1 MEDSLIQ
8 LFCSKEY
15 HFLAWLKTKEQK
27 MWDGKIINLS
37 QEELALEY
45 GSSPATVNKWLQA
58 LQSVGCVEQK
68 KKGSYRVT
76 KTGNA
81 VIAEMKKIERIIAG
95 GALCKPL
102 D

>member
-1 MEDSLIQ
+1 MSNKSIQ
-8 LFCSKEY
+8 LFGSKEY
-15 HFLAWLKTKEQK
+15 RFLNWLKGQEQ
-27 MWDGKIINLS
+27 MTSRGATINFS
-37 QEELALEY
+37 QEEIAAEY

-58 LQSVGCVEQK
+58 LQAVGCVEQK
-68 KKGSYRVT
+68 KKGSYHIT

-81 VIAEMKKIERIIAG
+81 VIAEMKKIERIITG

>member
-1 MEDSLIQ
+1 MAANLIQ
-8 LFCSKEY
+8 LFGSKEY
-15 HFLAWLKTKEQK
+15 HFLNWLKSQEQTTSC
-27 MWDGKIINLS
+27 GPTINFS
-37 QEELALEY
+37 QEEIAVEY

-76 KTGNA
+76 KIGNA
-81 VIAEMKKIERIIAG
+81 VIAQMKEIEELVG
-95 GALCKPL
+95 GKLNA

>member
-1 MEDSLIQ
+1 MEKSTQ
-8 LFCSKEY
+8 LFGSKEY
-15 HFLAWLKTKEQK
+15 RFLNWLKSQEQTTSH
-27 MWDGKIINLS
+27 GATINFS
-37 QEELALEY
+37 QEEIAVEY

-58 LQSVGCVEQK
+58 LQSAGCVEQM

-81 VIAEMKKIERIIAG
+81 VIAEMNKIERIIAG

>member
-1 MEDSLIQ
+1 MADKSIQ
-8 LFCSKEY
+8 LFGSKEY
-15 HFLAWLKTKEQK
+15 YFLNWLKSQEQTNSR
-27 MWDGKIINLS
+27 GATINYS
-37 QEELALEY
+37 QEELAVEF
-45 GSSPATVNKWLQA
+45 GSSPATVNKWLRA
-58 LQSVGCVEQK
+58 LQSAGCVE
-68 KKGSYRVT
+68 KKGSYCVT

>member
-1 MEDSLIQ
+1 MMDKSIQ
-8 LFCSKEY
+8 LFGSKEY
-15 HFLAWLKTKEQK
+15 YFLNWLKSQEQATSR
-27 MWDGKIINLS
+27 GTTINLS
-37 QEELALEY
+37 QEEIAVEY

-68 KKGSYRVT
+68 KKGSYRIT

-81 VIAEMKKIERIIAG
+81 VIAEMKEIERIVAG

>member
-1 MEDSLIQ
+1 MADKSIQ
-8 LFCSKEY
+8 LFGSKEY
-15 HFLAWLKTKEQK
+15 HFLNWLKSQEQTTSC
-27 MWDGKIINLS
+27 GATINFS
-37 QEELALEY
+37 QEEIAVEY

-76 KTGNA
+76 EIGNA
-81 VIAEMKKIERIIAG
+81 VIAKMKQVERIITG